1 MEEASLCIEDLMELK
16 CSTIIED
23 SIQLIPFEN
32 TFAEEAEEEEILDP
46 EGAFAKM
53 RRSLVGSPLVTKDN
67 RYACPH
73 CNKTF
78 SQKYIVPRHIRWEDE
93 CDQRLD
99 PLFRTVHMDHYSKC
113 NLCGEMVKN
122 MRQHNKHK
130 HRGNPKASVA
140 TIKVWVSEKC
150 SKKYSK
156 KHSKFFLLTQK
167 SKCTFL
173 STQKRTQ

>member
-1 MEEASLCIEDLMELK
+1 MKDGLFFADPQKEEKEERMEEASLCIEDLMELK

-140 TIKVWVSEKC
+140 TVAGNS
-150 SKKYSK
+150 
-156 KHSKFFLLTQK
+156 
-167 SKCTFL
+167 
-173 STQKRTQ
+173 